1 MRKLFKYQTDSGD
14 DTSPEEWV
22 DECYLGTHTP
32 LTGTRKRFN
41 QILSGTGDW
50 GTGWWGTQ
58 PNLDENT
65 PDDVDTFI
73 GEMSKYYNYYVE
85 EFDYWGEHHPNP
97 WDIAW
102 TPLVKGQL
110 IRYYADVSAASRDYD
125 ALGVNGAVN
134 SADST
139 NLSLDETD
147 QDTATPIAVFTSS
160 NRHYFCDAMRVN
172 MRNFDGDFAH
182 FEGVDDTGKEHQY
195 YVKTLTAYTFMLFE
209 DWELVNDQNVFS
221 NPVQILKLPR
231 DQYTYSFAF
240 TQPDEP
246 VKVRFY
252 DAQYKDGTP
261 YNFTSNGTG
270 ALCRWEEF
278 TDPNALIDLSGDA
291 QQDFWID
298 KPRSG
303 SVVLDANEY
312 YLYNH
317 PTNDDGAYVA
327 DFIDPAVGYAFT
339 RYYTPSYQSNE
350 NKPKALFWDRGDIAG
365 YADDISAADVN
376 RLYPSIWTGEL
387 FDNSADEGK
396 SFAFWDDSVFGDIS
410 TAQTSNTIDY
420 TNAEF
425 CITDG
430 TVNVKRDMLRG
441 QVAWALDTTEVLSAE
456 SNNEYLTT
464 IFDGRENQYFA
475 GESVE
480 DSGELGTFFASSPST
495 TDNTLYDIVEKGW
508 PVVATNY
515 KPNEELI
522 LFLAGRDADALFEY
536 DDTPIVEV
544 VLPLDEL
551 ITKTGLNTDPWPI
564 GSGYIDR
571 CDNGDITGRQDR
583 PYFYAER
590 IDQSWYGSTAY
601 GNLKSQHLHSNS
613 GVETKGQ
620 AIKLYYDKA
629 KTKPVV
635 ADKDYVPITIA
646 LPIQNIWIDADSD
659 ELKVEL
665 HGDIPFPHIIGDD
678 TLEAQRKANNWGW
691 PRDPGFSY
699 DHGTFEDDGIT
710 PVGPIEYRKAQNQ
723 PWHFDN
729 NLTATFIGLEDVD
742 HIAGTGDFLDA
753 DSSAPTTQTWTA
765 TGGHKWSRLNGVQMP
780 QSFNLHLDGT
790 DTTGAVERTVVSFY
804 TTGLSSS
811 YGDLDWAGKLY
822 EPGDYPYNPYTVDDS
837 TDDTIPVD
845 SNGDAIAKPVSTTS
859 TGVLYRDT
867 DGVLMY
873 THTGDM
879 ENKYFYNP
887 TEWHIDEI
895 TDAALGPRAT
905 NADGSLKNIAG
916 YIVLS
921 WGRFTRLNV
930 ADDLQDQDEVSYA
943 DSGISNTLIEPTQDL
958 EFEAYHPTS
967 TNIVESIPH
976 TSFWTDDTAGYSIGF
991 SDVNW
996 DRFIYDNVYEFY
1008 PQLSPYST
1016 WGEWRP
1022 LTTTIFKATEVSY
1035 FPHAFDSD
1043 DVVMDIYDEDATEA
1057 TTGDIIAAE
1066 DEPLPVRLDIDN
1078 LEFMVPGNKPHRYID
1093 WNTATSDTDYTYK
1106 AIPISGHWW
1115 EPGSTTDDVVMRDPN
1130 TQSRTTI
1137 NKSGLGD
1144 THNGWGHKV
1153 FPNTGESV
1161 YNPANPNG
1169 LMKNEEKW
1177 NLEFEVNGEGR
1188 LTGNLLGDL
1197 DTYDC
1202 TNVGLFDEH
1211 REGQEVL
1218 LEVLTNANVGEE
1230 PATSNADK
1238 ILAEESFDM
1247 ATAWLDTDD
1256 APSEERYW
1264 PRSEEGKCMTP
1275 SSAKIIIDQPA
1286 SSSVSQSG
1294 VKYVRSAGYTQWRLE
1309 LKYPPMLQEEW
1320 EPFNAAIHKAR
1331 GEMRSFRLSLRHY
1344 KGFNWLFGT
1353 QGYFENRLHHQGA
1366 GYNKEYYQNVKHTHP
1381 GSDFVGAKEHTRH
1394 CLILEDVMPGDT
1406 VVRTAG
1412 WPSHTSALPEGSLV
1426 GGLGGRNGGVN
1437 TIVSSNT
1444 SNIWGECEFRL
1455 AYPLQATYQSGYDMN
1470 APILQKGDFW
1480 APEPDWLRVSLDEE
1494 SIDFDV
1500 NLISRFGFTMKFRLD
1515 DVK

>member
-1 MRKLFKYQTDSGD
+1 MD
-14 DTSPEEWV
+14 PNV
-22 DECYLGTHTP
+22 D
-32 LTGTRKRFN
+32 
-41 QILSGTGDW
+41 
-50 GTGWWGTQ
+50 
-58 PNLDENT
+58 
-65 PDDVDTFI
+65 DDVDTFI
-73 GEMSKYYNYYVE
+73 GEVSKYYNYYV
-85 EFDYWGEHHPNP
+85 DQYDKRTNQGEHHPTP
-97 WDIAW
+97 WDLAQ

-125 ALGVNGAVN
+125 ALGVNGPVN
-134 SADST
+134 GADST
-139 NLSLDETD
+139 NLSLDEIT

-182 FEGVDDTGKEHQY
+182 FEGVDDTGKEYQY

-209 DWELVNDQNVFS
+209 DWELINDQNVFS

-246 VKVRFY
+246 VRVRFY
-252 DAQYKDGTP
+252 DAQYKDGTA

-298 KPRSG
+298 KDRSG

-312 YLYNH
+312 FLYNH

-327 DFIDPAVGYAFT
+327 DFIEPAVGYAFT
-339 RYYTPSYQSNE
+339 RYYTPDAAGYD
-350 NKPKALFWDRGDIAG
+350 KDKLPHKALFWDRGDIVG
-365 YADDISAADVN
+365 YPDDISAADVN
-376 RLYPSIWTGEL
+376 RLYSSIWTGEL
-387 FDNSADEGK
+387 FDGTSDEGK
-396 SFAFWDDSVFGDIS
+396 SFAFWDDSVFGDVS
-410 TAQTSNTIDY
+410 DSQTTDTIDY

-430 TVNVKRDMLRG
+430 TGAVKRDMLRG
-441 QVAWALDTTEVLSAE
+441 QVAWALDSTEFRTAE
-456 SNNEYLTT
+456 SNSNLDAMITT
-464 IFDGRENQYFA
+464 NSRDNQFFA

-480 DSGELGTFFASSPST
+480 DSGVLGDVFASSPSSA
-495 TDNTLYDIVEKGW
+495 DNNIYDINSRGYAVL
-508 PVVATNY
+508 ATNF
-515 KPNEELI
+515 KPSEELI
-522 LFLAGRDADALFEY
+522 LFLTGNDVADLFEF
-536 DDTPIVEV
+536 DDTPIIEYT
-544 VLPLDEL
+544 LPWDALSTPYDAL
-551 ITKTGLNTDPWPI
+551 
-564 GSGYIDR
+564 
-571 CDNGDITGRQDR
+571 DNGDMLNEINDR
-583 PYFYAER
+583 PYYYAER

-601 GNLKSQHLHSNS
+601 GELKSQHLHTDS

-620 AIKLYYDKA
+620 AIKLYHDKA

-635 ADKDYVPITIA
+635 CDVDYVPLAIA
-646 LPIQNIWIDADSD
+646 FPIQNIHIDPDTGGMSVEIHAENVPMPNILGDS
-659 ELKVEL
+659 
-665 HGDIPFPHIIGDD
+665 
-678 TLEAQRKANNWGW
+678 TARANSITNYWTW
-691 PRDPGFSY
+691 PKDPDSNKLWQFGA
-699 DHGTFEDDGIT
+699 G
-710 PVGPIEYRKAQNQ
+710 R
-723 PWHFDN
+723 
-729 NLTATFIGLEDVD
+729 ATFVGLEDID
-742 HIAGTGDFLDA
+742 FEAGTADFLD
-753 DSSAPTTQTWTA
+753 DDGSTITTESWTA
-765 TGGHKWSRLNGVQMP
+765 TGGYKWSKLNSSTWQHNATVDHIEGSNPTEGNVQRTI
-780 QSFNLHLDGT
+780 FNFESLQNGGED
-790 DTTGAVERTVVSFY
+790 FF
-804 TTGLSSS
+804 
-811 YGDLDWAGKLY
+811 DLVYDA
-822 EPGDYPYNPYTVDDS
+822 GDYPYNPFNADS
-837 TDDTIPVD
+837 TDDAIPVD
-845 SNGDAIAKPVSTTS
+845 ATGTPIATPYSTNTS
-859 TGVLYRDT
+859 TDDVANWL
-867 DGVLMY
+867 
-873 THTGDM
+873 
-879 ENKYFYNP
+879 FYNP
-887 TEWHIDEI
+887 TEWHNDGI
-895 TDAALGPRAT
+895 TSTTGGPRAE

-916 YIVLS
+916 YIVVQ
-921 WGRFTRLNV
+921 WNFFTRLNT
-930 ADDLQDQDEVSYA
+930 ADDDLETITVPEA
-943 DSGISNTLIEPTQDL
+943 GFNNTLL
-958 EFEAYHPTS
+958 
-967 TNIVESIPH
+967 
-976 TSFWTDDTAGYSIGF
+976 DDTGVEYNRVPGNNTGTYTDAYLPTTTDWTHSNKRLFRLDRMGDGSSTTF
-991 SDVNW
+991 SDFHN
-996 DRFIYDNVYEFY
+996 FHYDYDANNKK
-1008 PQLSPYST
+1008 
-1016 WGEWRP
+1016 P
-1022 LTTTIFKATEVSY
+1022 LTPYATTIFKATEVSY

-1057 TTGDIIAAE
+1057 TTGDIVAAF

-1078 LEFMVPGNKPHRYID
+1078 LEFMVPGNTQYKYVD
-1093 WNTATSDTDYTYK
+1093 WNTATSETDYSYQ

-1115 EPGSTTDDVVMRDPN
+1115 EPGSTTNDVVMRDPN
-1130 TQSRTTI
+1130 TQSRTTY

-1153 FPNTGESV
+1153 FANTGEGV
-1161 YNPANPNG
+1161 FNPANPNG

-1177 NLEFEVNGEGR
+1177 NFELAVDAEGR
-1188 LTGNLLGDL
+1188 LTGGFADDL

-1218 LEVLTNANVGEE
+1218 IEVLYPEDIGDK

-1238 ILAEESFDM
+1238 IIAEETFDM
-1247 ATAWLDTDD
+1247 AAPWLDTDD

-1286 SSSVSQSG
+1286 STSVSQSG

-1309 LKYPPMLQEEW
+1309 LKYPPMIQEEW

-1353 QGYFENRLHHQGA
+1353 QGYLENRLHHQGA
-1366 GYNKEYYQNVKHTHP
+1366 GYDKEYYQNVKHDNIGRDYT
-1381 GSDFVGAKEHTRH
+1381 GAKYHSNH
-1394 CLILEDVMPGDT
+1394 LLVLEDVMPGDD
-1406 VVRTAG
+1406 VIRTAG

-1437 TIVSSNT
+1437 TIVSSNS
-1444 SNIWGECEFRL
+1444 SNIWGECEFRV

-1470 APILQKGDFW
+1470 TPILQKGDFW
-1480 APEPDWLRVSLDEE
+1480 YPEPDWLRVSLDEE